1 MKVSKFSRN
10 KNRTNDRK
18 DSTKQAKHFILNAVP
33 QIRTKKKVMIN
44 IYIYIYI
51 YYMYT
56 CILHIYYIYI
66 KIQTHILYIYTIWI
80 LLSYWSYFQ
89 SLMSADT
96 SSSTHSIYVTHEHLS
111 TFTCL
116 ILLLLTNILCFPST
130 CKKNWLSIISTK
142 INTN

>member
-51 YYMYT
+51 YIYIT
-56 CILHIYYIYI
+56 CIHVYYIYI
-66 KIQTHILYIYTIWI
+66 TYI
-80 LLSYWSYFQ
+80 
-89 SLMSADT
+89 
-96 SSSTHSIYVTHEHLS
+96 
-111 TFTCL
+111 
-116 ILLLLTNILCFPST
+116 
-130 CKKNWLSIISTK
+130 
-142 INTN
+142 

>member
-51 YYMYT
+51 T
-56 CILHIYYIYI
+56 CIHVYYIYI
-66 KIQTHILYIYTIWI
+66 TYI
-80 LLSYWSYFQ
+80 
-89 SLMSADT
+89 
-96 SSSTHSIYVTHEHLS
+96 
-111 TFTCL
+111 
-116 ILLLLTNILCFPST
+116 
-130 CKKNWLSIISTK
+130 
-142 INTN
+142 

>member
-18 DSTKQAKHFILNAVP
+18 DSTKQAKHLILNAVP

-66 KIQTHILYIYTIWI
+66 KIQTHIYI
-80 LLSYWSYFQ
+80 
-89 SLMSADT
+89 
-96 SSSTHSIYVTHEHLS
+96 
-111 TFTCL
+111 
-116 ILLLLTNILCFPST
+116 
-130 CKKNWLSIISTK
+130 
-142 INTN
+142 

>member
-18 DSTKQAKHFILNAVP
+18 DSTKQAKHLILNAMP

-44 IYIYIYI
+44 IYIYI

-66 KIQTHILYIYTIWI
+66 KIQTHILSIYTIWI
-80 LLSYWSYFQ
+80 LLSYWPYFQ

>member
-18 DSTKQAKHFILNAVP
+18 DSTKQAKHLILNAMP

-44 IYIYIYI
+44 IYIYI

-66 KIQTHILYIYTIWI
+66 KIQTHILYIYTI
-80 LLSYWSYFQ
+80 
-89 SLMSADT
+89 
-96 SSSTHSIYVTHEHLS
+96 
-111 TFTCL
+111 
-116 ILLLLTNILCFPST
+116 
-130 CKKNWLSIISTK
+130 
-142 INTN
+142 